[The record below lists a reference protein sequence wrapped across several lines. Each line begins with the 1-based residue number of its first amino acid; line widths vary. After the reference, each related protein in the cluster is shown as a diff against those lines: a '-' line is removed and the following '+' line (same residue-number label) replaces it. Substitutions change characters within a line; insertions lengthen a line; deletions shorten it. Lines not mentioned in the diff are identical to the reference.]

1 MLTVD
6 WDVQVL
12 VWAVWPS
19 YSSSF
24 SFLPPSS
31 ALYSFLLLSAAL
43 VWVCGEQEVT
53 DLRLKSSSY
62 CQEVSDLQEAL
73 QWKDKKIGVWFHSV
87 LYDFQT

>member
-1 MLTVD
+1 MTG
-6 WDVQVL
+6 
-12 VWAVWPS
+12 PS
-19 YSSSF
+19 RCLSGLCGRPIPPLF
-24 SFLPPSS
+24 LSFLPPSS

-43 VWVCGEQEVT
+43 VWVYGEQEVA